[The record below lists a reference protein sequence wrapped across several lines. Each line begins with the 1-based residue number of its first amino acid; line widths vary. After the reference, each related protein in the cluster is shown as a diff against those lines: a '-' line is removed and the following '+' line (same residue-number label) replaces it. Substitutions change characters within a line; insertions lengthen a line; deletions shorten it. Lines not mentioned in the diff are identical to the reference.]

1 MAREIR
7 LRIEPERCRACRRC
21 LAARVCKGQAIV
33 KVDWDEP
40 PYLDPT
46 RCYDCR
52 RCLPVCPAGAIVAS
66 QAGPDM
72 ARASDRR

>member
-7 LRIEPERCRACRRC
+7 LRIEPERCRVCRRC
-21 LAARVCKGQAIV
+21 LAAKVCKGQAIM

-40 PYLDPT
+40 PYLDST

-52 RCLPVCPAGAIVAS
+52 RCLPACPAGAIVVA
-66 QAGPDM
+66 QAGQDRVITPD
-72 ARASDRR
+72 RV